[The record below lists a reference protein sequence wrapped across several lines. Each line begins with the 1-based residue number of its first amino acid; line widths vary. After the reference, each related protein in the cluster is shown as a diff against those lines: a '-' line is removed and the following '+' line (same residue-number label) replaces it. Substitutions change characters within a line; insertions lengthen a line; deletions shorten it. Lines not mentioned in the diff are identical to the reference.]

1 MQYQGRGGV
10 YIRRCLGRAE
20 GCRLSEFL
28 PRSMTT
34 EVNEERVVYVDL
46 IFPNSETCLEKPA
59 IRTYLSLLNQF
70 SLET

>member
-1 MQYQGRGGV
+1 
-10 YIRRCLGRAE
+10 
-20 GCRLSEFL
+20 
-28 PRSMTT
+28 MTT